1 MWSQLKLDRNGL
13 MQVTDQ
19 VCSGLQQVENCV
31 DSWHACL
38 LQLMMWSQLKL
49 DKIGLMQVTDQGMQA
64 KVTAHAVK
72 DMEDDI
78 TVASEH
84 LA

>member
-1 MWSQLKLDRNGL
+1 MWFQLKLDKNGL

-19 VCSGLQQVENCV
+19 GV
-31 DSWHACL
+31 
-38 LQLMMWSQLKL
+38 
-49 DKIGLMQVTDQGMQA
+49 QA
-64 KVTAHAVK
+64 KVASQAIK

-84 LA
+84 FA